1 MTLHLT
7 HPEDEV
13 EPTPGAARVAEL
25 CSEMIAA
32 ILAAPEPRMRA
43 VLCCA
48 AMSTIG
54 DAVRDSLGSWGET
67 VQ

>member
-1 MTLHLT
+1 MTLHLH
-7 HPEDEV
+7 HPPDEL
-13 EPTPGAARVAEL
+13 EPAPGAARMAEL
-25 CSEMIAA
+25 CGLMIEA
-32 ILAAPEPRMRA
+32 LLTEPSPRMRA